1 MNFEGLK
8 WTAYGPN
15 LAEFAARF
23 PLAFDYPSAIR
34 SRTLCSSYPRSSSPI
49 QSARTELCFDSNFVA
64 TYNHSQCSRDIG
76 IGFNGIGFW
85 LAAERYRNGIGFA
98 ALAERY
104 SGIGCPAAT
113 GTVWNGIGNS
123 TLVGGN
129 SACAAQCST
138 GRLASCPYRYT
149 PASPAAPIPERGYHR
164 ASTCRP
170 AQAGHGRD
178 ALTCCV

>member
-1 MNFEGLK
+1 M
-8 WTAYGPN
+8 
-15 LAEFAARF
+15 
-23 PLAFDYPSAIR
+23 
-34 SRTLCSSYPRSSSPI
+34 
-49 QSARTELCFDSNFVA
+49 
-64 TYNHSQCSRDIG
+64 QCSRDLG

-129 SACAAQCST
+129 SACAAQCGT

-178 ALTCCV
+178 ALTCCVSERERRRKRTQKCEKSTGMLESSLAPQRAR